1 MIRMNPIFMSSR
13 AAPVAVALAC
23 CAFAFAAGPAP
34 APAAKVVKIGG
45 GKEFGPP
52 SCPTPA
58 KAQKRAENEG
68 IPVPNYLACNAFGHV
83 TGFQIRTD
91 TEKAVHKVPRD
102 GKLVAWNIDLSKP
115 RSNPKND
122 ALVDERSFFA
132 DKLSDETFDRYGARP
147 VANIEVLKK
156 QGRGRFKLVKKS
168 PIVELDPWLGQ
179 NPLFTLGKPLK
190 VKKGSIVALSTPTW
204 STNFAL
210 AKPGGKASLSDQN
223 LWRASRKDDRCE
235 VTRRED
241 GSVDDSNLTKLSKP
255 HVRKGST
262 KKYGCVYSGAQILYK
277 AFMVP
282 DSKGGKKGGGKNKGG
297 GKGKRRRVSTSASTS
312 GGVTVA
318 RGGGLS
324 VP

>member
-1 MIRMNPIFMSSR
+1 MIKLNPIPMPSR
-13 AAPVAVALAC
+13 AALLALVSAC
-23 CAFAFAAGPAP
+23 CVLAAAIAP
-34 APAAKVVKIGG
+34 SAAPAAKVVKIGG

-91 TEKAVHKVPRD
+91 TEKAVHKVPTD

-115 RSNPKND
+115 RSDPKND
-122 ALVDERSFFA
+122 DLVDERAFFA
-132 DKLSDETFDRYGARP
+132 DKLTDETFDRYGSRP

-190 VKKGSIVALSTPTW
+190 VKKGSIIALSTPTW
-204 STNFAL
+204 ATNFAL
-210 AKPGGKASLSDQN
+210 AKPGGNSSLSDQN

-235 VTRRED
+235 VTRRDD
-241 GSVDDSNLTKLSKP
+241 GTIDDSNLTKLSKP
-255 HVRKGST
+255 HTKTGST

-282 DSKGGKKGGGKNKGG
+282 DPKDGGKGKDGG
-297 GKGKRRRVSTSASTS
+297 GKGKRNRVSASASE
-312 GGVTVA
+312 GGATVVP
-318 RGGGLS
+318 GGGLAAR
-324 VP
+324 